1 MKLKIKDLELDSN
14 IILAPMAGFSD
25 TSFRQIIRKFSKHSL
40 VCTEMISSEA
50 LAWNKSQDICQS
62 EDIEKPIS
70 YQLSGHKVD
79 LMVKGAIKLEPL
91 ADIIDINMGCPVA
104 KIVKNQDGSALMK
117 NPQLAFD
124 IVKEIKTAIKKP
136 LSIKMRLGF
145 DNNSKNYLE
154 FAQKMEEAG
163 ADMIAVHGR
172 TRSQMYTGEVDYQ
185 AIKEIKNILSIPV
198 IANGDITTLEKAIK
212 VLEITNVDGLMIGR
226 GAIGQPELIHRIEY
240 FLQTGETLPELSLNE
255 RIDILIAHIKLEL
268 KYYREPI
275 NALKF
280 MRKFYAFYIKEV
292 RGASQY
298 REKLVKAETFD
309 EIFSIL
315 EEIKS
320 ITKDN

>member
-1 MKLKIKDLELDSN
+1 MKLKIGNLELKSN

-25 TSFRQIIRKFSKHSL
+25 TSFRQTVRNFSKHCL

-50 LAWNKSQDICQS
+50 LMWNKSQDICQA
-62 EDIEKPIS
+62 EKIEKPIS

-79 LMVKGAIKLEPL
+79 LMTKGALKIEPL

-124 IVKEIKTAIKKP
+124 IVKEIKSVIKKP

-154 FAQKMEEAG
+154 FAQKMEDAG
-163 ADMIAVHGR
+163 ADMITVHGR
-172 TRSQMYTGEVDYQ
+172 TRSQMYSGEVDYN
-185 AIKEIKNILSIPV
+185 AIKEIKNTVSIPI
-198 IANGDITTLEKAIK
+198 IANGDITSLEKAIQ
-212 VLEITNVDGLMIGR
+212 VLEITNADGIMIGR
-226 GAIGQPELIHRIEY
+226 GAIGQPELIYRIEH
-240 FLQTGETLPELSLNE
+240 FLKTGEILPELSLKE
-255 RIDILIAHIKLEL
+255 RINILISHLNLEL

-280 MRKFYAFYIKEV
+280 MRKFYAHYIREV

-298 REKLVKAETFD
+298 REKLVKAENFD

-315 EEIKS
+315 EEIS
-320 ITKDN
+320 NTNN

>member
-1 MKLKIKDLELDSN
+1 MKLKTGNLELDSN

-25 TSFRQIIRKFSKHSL
+25 TSFRQIIRSFSKNCL

-50 LAWNKSQDICQS
+50 LMWNKSQDICQA
-62 EDIEKPIS
+62 EEIEKPIS

-104 KIVKNQDGSALMK
+104 KIVKNQDGSAFMK
-117 NPQLAFD
+117 NPKLAFD
-124 IVKEIKTAIKKP
+124 IVKEIKSAVKKP
-136 LSIKMRLGF
+136 VSIKMRLGF

-172 TRSQMYTGEVDYQ
+172 TRSQMYSGEVDYNS
-185 AIKEIKNILSIPV
+185 IKEIKETVSVPV
-198 IANGDITTLEKAIK
+198 IANGDITTLEKAIN
-212 VLEITNVDGLMIGR
+212 VLEITKADGLMIGR
-226 GAIGQPELIHRIEY
+226 GAIGQPELIHRIEHY
-240 FLQTGETLPELSLNE
+240 LETKEILPELLLNE
-255 RIDILIAHIKLEL
+255 RIEVLIKHLNLEL

-280 MRKFYAFYIKEV
+280 MRKFYAYYIRGV

-298 REKLVKAETFD
+298 REKLVKAENFD
-309 EIFSIL
+309 EIFSVL
-315 EEIKS
+315 EEIK
-320 ITKDN
+320 NEHA

>member
-1 MKLKIKDLELDSN
+1 MKLKIGNLELESN

-25 TSFRQIIRKFSKHSL
+25 TSFRQIIRNFSKKTL

-62 EDIEKPIS
+62 EKIEKPIS

-79 LMVKGAIKLEPL
+79 LMVKGALKLEPL
-91 ADIIDINMGCPVA
+91 ADIIDVNMGCPVA

-124 IVKEIKTAIKKP
+124 IVKEIKSVIRKP

-154 FAQKMEEAG
+154 FAQKMEEAV
-163 ADMIAVHGR
+163 ADMIVVHGS
-172 TRSQMYTGEVDYQ
+172 TRSQMYSGEVDYE
-185 AIKEIKNILSIPV
+185 AIKQIKQNISVPI

-212 VLEITNVDGLMIGR
+212 VLEITNADGLMIGR
-226 GAIGQPELIHRIEY
+226 GAIGQPELIHRIEH
-240 FLQTGETLPELSLNE
+240 FLETGEILPELSLNE
-255 RIDILIAHIKLEL
+255 RIDILVSHLNLEL

-280 MRKFYAFYIKEV
+280 MRKFYAYYIREV

-315 EEIKS
+315 KEIK
-320 ITKDN
+320 NV

>member
-1 MKLKIKDLELDSN
+1 MKLKTGNLELDSN

-25 TSFRQIIRKFSKHSL
+25 TSFRQIIRSFSKNCL

-50 LAWNKSQDICQS
+50 LMWNKSQDICQA
-62 EDIEKPIS
+62 EEIEKPIS

-79 LMVKGAIKLEPL
+79 LMVKGAIKLESL

-117 NPQLAFD
+117 NPKLAFD
-124 IVKEIKTAIKKP
+124 IVKEIKSAVKKP
-136 LSIKMRLGF
+136 VSIKMRLGF

-172 TRSQMYTGEVDYQ
+172 TRSQMYSGEVDYNS
-185 AIKEIKNILSIPV
+185 IKEIKEAVSVPV
-198 IANGDITTLEKAIK
+198 IANGDITTLEKAIN
-212 VLEITNVDGLMIGR
+212 VLEITKADGLMIGR
-226 GAIGQPELIHRIEY
+226 GAIGQPELIHRIEHY
-240 FLQTGETLPELSLNE
+240 LETKEILPELSLNE
-255 RIDILIAHIKLEL
+255 KIEVLIKHLNLEL

-280 MRKFYAFYIKEV
+280 MRKFYAYYIRGV

-298 REKLVKAETFD
+298 REKLVKAENFD
-309 EIFSIL
+309 EIFSVL
-315 EEIKS
+315 EEIKN
-320 ITKDN
+320 T

>member
-25 TSFRQIIRKFSKHSL
+25 TSFRQIIRSFSKKSL

-50 LAWNKSQDICQS
+50 LMWNKSQDICQS
-62 EDIEKPIS
+62 EKIEKPIS
-70 YQLSGHKVD
+70 YQLSGHKPD
-79 LMVKGAIKLEPL
+79 LMAKGALKLEGQ

-117 NPQLAFD
+117 NPNLAFD
-124 IVKEIKTAIKKP
+124 IVKEVKSVIKKP

-154 FAQKMEEAG
+154 FVQKMEEAG
-163 ADMIAVHGR
+163 ADMIVVHGR
-172 TRSQMYTGEVDYQ
+172 TRSQMYSGEVDYE
-185 AIKEIKNILSIPV
+185 AIKKIKKTVTIPI
-198 IANGDITTLEKAIK
+198 IANGDITTLEKAIE
-212 VLEITNVDGLMIGR
+212 VLKTTKADGLMIGR

-240 FLQTGETLPELSLNE
+240 FLDKGEILPELSLKE
-255 RIDILIAHIKLEL
+255 RIDVLIRHLNLEL
-268 KYYREPI
+268 TYYREPI

-280 MRKFYAFYIKEV
+280 MRKFYAYYIRDI

-298 REKLVKAETFD
+298 REKLVKAESFD
-309 EIFSIL
+309 EIFSVL
-315 EEIKS
+315 DEIKN
-320 ITKDN
+320 I